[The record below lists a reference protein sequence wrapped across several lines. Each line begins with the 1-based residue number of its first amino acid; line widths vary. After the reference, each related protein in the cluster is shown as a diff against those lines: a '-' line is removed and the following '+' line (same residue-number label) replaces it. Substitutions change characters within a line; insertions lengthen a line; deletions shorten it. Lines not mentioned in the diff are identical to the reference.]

1 MARFK
6 AGCLQLNASNDLD
19 RNIAA
24 TGDLVRRARDQGA
37 DFISTPEVSLLIEA
51 GRKNTVAKAHFE
63 AEHPGLEAFRGW
75 ARETGAWLHVG
86 SLTVKL
92 EDDERLANRGF
103 LIDPD
108 GTIVA
113 SYDKIHMFD
122 VNVDDGNSYR
132 ESRSYRP
139 GGEAVLADL
148 PWGRLGLS
156 ICYDLRFPHLYRE
169 LAKAG
174 ADFLVIP
181 SAFTRPTGRA
191 HWHVLQRARAIET
204 GCYVISAAQCGQHAG
219 GRKTYGHSI
228 IVDPWGAIVAEA
240 EEDVGI
246 ILAEIDSDQVVEAR
260 QRVPSLEHDRD
271 YSGPHLKGGVAKA
284 AE

>member
-1 MARFK
+1 MAQFK
-6 AGCLQLNASNDLD
+6 AACLQLNASNDLD
-19 RNIAA
+19 RNIAT
-24 TGDLVRRARDQGA
+24 TGDLVRRARDHGA
-37 DFISTPEVSLLIEA
+37 DFISTPEVALMIEA
-51 GRKNTVAKAHFE
+51 GRKNTVAKAHGE
-63 AEHPGLEAFRGW
+63 SDHPGLEAFRGW
-75 ARETGAWLHVG
+75 ARETGAWLHAG

-92 EDDERLANRGF
+92 EDDERLANRGY

-122 VNVDDGNSYR
+122 VNVDDTNSYR

-174 ADFLVIP
+174 AEFLVIP

-204 GCYVISAAQCGQHAG
+204 GCYVFSAAQCGEHAG

-228 IVDPWGAIVAEA
+228 IIDPWGAIVAEA
-240 EEDVGI
+240 EEGVGI
-246 ILAEIDSDQVVEAR
+246 IVAEIDSDQVVWAR
-260 QRVPSLEHDRD
+260 QRVPSLEHERD
-271 YSGPHLKGGVAKA
+271 YGGPRLMGGVAKA